1 MEKETA
7 GTMKFIAYTDGI
19 KPGIALADKD
29 GLRGLSLVEAAAAL
43 PAMADGVA
51 GLLCADADDLL
62 RAQQRLRAAPPLDP
76 AAVTVLP
83 PLAAPGK
90 IICIGLNYADHSAES
105 GFAVP
110 SYPTVFGRFASGLIG
125 HDAPMVVPRQ
135 SPQLDYEGE
144 LVAVIGHGGRD
155 IPANRALEHVAGY
168 SIFND
173 GSVRDYQFKSP
184 QWTVGKNFD
193 DTGAFGPFYVPAS
206 ALPPGARGLRLQTRV
221 NGEVVQDASTDDM
234 IFDVAT
240 LIATLSE
247 VMALKTGDLIV
258 TGTPAGVGMA
268 RKPPLF
274 LKAGDVCEV
283 EVEGIGILRNPVV
296 AAPTSH

>member
-1 MEKETA
+1 MAYSA
-7 GTMKFIAYTDGI
+7 GEQAGL
-19 KPGIALADKD
+19 ALADD
-29 GLRGLSLVEAAAAL
+29 LGGLRGMSLMDAAASEPILAN
-43 PAMADGVA
+43 GIA
-51 GLLCADADDLL
+51 GLLCADASELSAVQARLQDAPLL
-62 RAQQRLRAAPPLDP
+62 DASAI
-76 AAVTVLP
+76 TVLP
-83 PLAAPGK
+83 PLPAPGK

-105 GFAVP
+105 GFALP

-125 HDAPMVVPRQ
+125 HGAPMVVPRQ
-135 SPQLDYEGE
+135 SPQLDFEGE
-144 LVAVIGHGGRD
+144 LVAVIGRGGRD
-155 IPANRALEHVAGY
+155 IPADHALEHVAGY

-193 DTGAFGPFYVPAS
+193 DTGAFGPWYMPAA
-206 ALPPGARGLRLQTRV
+206 ALPSGARGLRLQTRL
-221 NGEVVQDASTDDM
+221 NGQVVQDASTDDM
-234 IFDVAT
+234 VFDVAT

-247 VMALKTGDLIV
+247 AMALHTGDLIV

-274 LKAGDVCEV
+274 MKPGDICEV

-296 AAPTSH
+296 AAAAAHCT